1 MRRLTRRSLLLGLAA
16 AAPVWAKKKKKKSK
30 DGQQD
35 DNLGLISGTV
45 FHAGG
50 LSLRGAK
57 VTAVAMDDPKM
68 KFEILSDGR
77 GEFNFRAPAGAE
89 PGTARSYTVRAEIKG
104 LQPAEKKAD
113 VYLGQRTNLNLILSP
128 EK

>member
-1 MRRLTRRSLLLGLAA
+1 MRRLTRRSMLLTLLP
-16 AAPVWAKKKKKKSK
+16 AAPVWAKKKRKKGK
-30 DGQQD
+30 GGERNE
-35 DNLGLISGTV
+35 NLGLISGTV

-57 VTAVAMDDPKM
+57 VTVAKDDPKE

-77 GEFNFRAPAGAE
+77 GEFNFRAPAGEE
-89 PGTARSYTVRAEIKG
+89 PGTARSYTVRAEAKG
-104 LQPAEKKAD
+104 YQPAEKNAD